1 MTIFIDN
8 RGSGERDIADIL
20 VKKQYPVSVQHIDS
34 GDFIIGDLAIERK
47 TVDDLIGSVMS
58 REKGHNF
65 FDQIRTMKDTYKKV
79 IVLIEG
85 FIVWEDRQLAGIIY
99 ALVDGWQI
107 PYINTL
113 SKEQTAIRIGQLH
126 DRYGS
131 ASTHRVPPPAVRKA
145 YTESQIRWMM
155 LQTIPHIGSVV
166 AKRILDK
173 NPYIFADTSKV
184 YDLNVEGLR
193 KDSKDL
199 LYKVLHQ

>member
-1 MTIFIDN
+1 MIFVDN
-8 RGSGERDIADIL
+8 RGTSEQEIAAL
-20 VKKQYPVSVQHIDS
+20 LNSKNYPVTVQHIDS
-34 GDFIIGDLAIERK
+34 GDYVIGDLAIERK
-47 TVDDLIGSVMS
+47 TIDDLVGSVMS

-65 FDQIRTMKDTYKKV
+65 WEQIRVMKDTYKKQIV
-79 IVLIEG
+79 IIEG

-99 ALVDGWQI
+99 GLVDGWQI

-113 SKEQTAIRIGQLH
+113 SKEQTALRVGQLH
-126 DRYGS
+126 DRYGAANS
-131 ASTHRVPPPAVRKA
+131 RRAPPPAVRKG
-145 YTESQIRWMM
+145 YTPMQIKWMM

-173 NPYIFADTSKV
+173 NPYIFADTSNV